1 MSQDKVDRYKKEKA
15 NRKKT
20 LRRQKIWNYVRT
32 GIVGVIAIALVGWI
46 GFSAYNTYDSNRE
59 SETIEIDYT
68 AVDELAE
75 NITAVDQEEAE

>member
-32 GIVGVIAIALVGWI
+32 GIVGVLAVALVGWI

-59 SETIEIDYT
+59 AETIEINYT